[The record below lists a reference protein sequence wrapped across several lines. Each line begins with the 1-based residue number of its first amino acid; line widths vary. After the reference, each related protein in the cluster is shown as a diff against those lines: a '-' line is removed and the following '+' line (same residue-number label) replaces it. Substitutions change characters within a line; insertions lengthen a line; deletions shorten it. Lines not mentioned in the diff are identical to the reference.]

1 MHSILL
7 SDEHEEIHLKCCFQN
22 SFVPVLQ
29 DFILK
34 VETHKLFFFIMDCMS
49 HLGIERLNLAAY
61 PNASVK
67 STIIHVECLNHYPNI
82 HTNITSRKLHILIS
96 HSG

>member
-1 MHSILL
+1 
-7 SDEHEEIHLKCCFQN
+7 
-22 SFVPVLQ
+22 
-29 DFILK
+29 
-34 VETHKLFFFIMDCMS
+34 MS

-67 STIIHVECLNHYPNI
+67 STIIECLNHYPDI